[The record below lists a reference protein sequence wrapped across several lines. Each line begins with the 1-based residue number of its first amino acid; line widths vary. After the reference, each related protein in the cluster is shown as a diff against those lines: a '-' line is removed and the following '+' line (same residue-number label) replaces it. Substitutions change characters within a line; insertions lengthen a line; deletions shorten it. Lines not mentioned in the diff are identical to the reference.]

1 MEPAA
6 PGTEDE
12 VQVSFPVYSKKA
24 SETDRLLSLKSYLP
38 SGTYGNVFE
47 LSYVNGSE
55 HWYCNMCECPVMGR
69 VYHHEIGKRHSTNV
83 ANLSK
88 RGVSVLVGQP
98 VLHVAAGEP
107 VPPGFEGELQK
118 TCQIQERLDNYTVS
132 PLIGLEYLLEIQ
144 EYDRDKEPGYLCML
158 CDKRGDPR
166 TVIAHLVSYNH
177 ISQYL
182 QRHFVKC
189 YQALSP
195 YMTKQYK
202 RNWQNTM
209 NKIAEAIEQQ
219 FGRLKPH
226 PVEKEGFEEKKPSYW
241 AQIFHGPH
249 FSEKEGVTFEHLVI
263 RDEITRVY
271 EDAASSI
278 STSPAAT
285 FIQKP
290 SEEVSKRSYRKTGA
304 VPSVGDHSRKRSP
317 SPPIV
322 AKPKKHKQ
330 PAPPGASRRR
340 RSLSSVSSISSSDLS
355 DYNSF
360 EGKRSQRIRRDIRS
374 RSRSRSPYRRPYY
387 NRSPSP
393 RNSRG
398 KGVLPWQRP
407 DYIKSRNEVSSD
419 RNKSNSDKMEEY
431 RKLAIAI
438 ENDMEK
444 TLKQHERNPE
454 KHPQYNEEWKIF
466 WNKRYKEL
474 QAEGKDASSYDF
486 KPEWIVFW
494 NKRMG
499 EIHNIEVKTKK
510 DALRRRLGLP
520 EQPAPIC
527 FRITGKKKSK
537 DEAQSNKPVAP
548 MASEPDQDH
557 EVIIIEDKDEDTK
570 SSKRSHSPWESEPTR
585 PSSRVSRERSRERE
599 RSYERRSRD
608 RERSYERTRDYK
620 YRGSSPPDR
629 RIKTE
634 RSWEKSWERESG
646 PYRDVY
652 RKDLRDC
659 YKPPPVMRDVTRQ
672 PVFTPPR
679 QEEEET
685 DTEEINVV
693 AVLRLLT
700 ALEEKLGSLGP
711 KVIDMLGQA
720 LAMEKNEANSS
731 EKLLDNDVNCVLFE
745 TVKEKLKGQLLAGLV
760 DYAQERAFKNAIKKI
775 ASLIHYANQR
785 RDERKK
791 DKIEVDPVKVPGIGT
806 VDKAAIAKQIAMA
819 LVLQGKT
826 DVSQNELE
834 QLINAVVGMA
844 EASKTAGKPMTTASF
859 IEQLNQAKVNSST
872 ESVVSKTSTSEST
885 SASQPA
891 AVETSSNMEG
901 LSDSDLQT
909 LLQNFKDLST
919 EEQHGLITYLK
930 KLEAK
935 EPERVERL
943 RKFVNLGPEKAE
955 KDKRATSPFSARLGG
970 VNPTVD
976 DPFGDPQFVDDEKE
990 EEGSENSKK
999 KDRAEKEPSKIHI
1012 DSEEEEYTF
1021 DDVFQ
1026 AANRKVKEKE
1036 LEKEKEKQLDASK
1049 TETKINLMDAKAL
1062 IANIMGNL
1070 NSKDNLASKNVS
1082 NNSGGS
1088 TSQFDN
1094 PTSAITAGSIAQAM
1108 DQISAENVKNL
1119 ENIVGNLQGK
1129 MQSSNDK
1136 GSEDRPQSF
1145 STNFQQP
1152 PSHFR
1157 TNFNLNLLNNEP
1169 VASHGNQYDNESR
1182 SPKRNQPNQSGLPN
1196 LPSLMGSGHNIR
1208 PSAPIMNRN
1217 PMMQQ
1222 NVQYPMKNIY
1232 GGYSQNPSFPNQ
1244 GNLNRPVGPGG
1255 PAFGN
1260 QTFSY
1265 DNRYGFNL
1273 SGPRPGGNFGGN
1285 RW

>member
-24 SETDRLLSLKSYLP
+24 NETDRLLSLKSYFP
-38 SGTYGNVFE
+38 NGSFGNVFE

-88 RGVSVLVGQP
+88 RGVTTLVGQP

-107 VPPGFEGELQK
+107 VPPGFEGEVPK
-118 TCQIQERLDNYTVS
+118 TCQIQERLDNYSVS
-132 PLIGLEYLLEIQ
+132 SLIGLEYLLEIQ
-144 EYDRDKEPGYLCML
+144 EYDRDKEPSYLCML

-209 NKIAEAIEQQ
+209 NKIAEAIEQKH
-219 FGRLKPH
+219 GRLKPH

-249 FSEKEGVTFEHLVI
+249 FSEKDGSTFENLVN
-263 RDEITRVY
+263 RDEITKVY
-271 EDAASSI
+271 EVGASTV
-278 STSPAAT
+278 STPVAAT
-285 FIQKP
+285 PATYIQKP
-290 SEEVSKRSYRKTGA
+290 SEDISKRSYRKTGT
-304 VPSVGDHSRKRSP
+304 VPSASAGDSSARKRSP
-317 SPPIV
+317 SPPTV
-322 AKPKKHKQ
+322 AKPSKKQKQ
-330 PAPPGASRRR
+330 PAPPGASKRTDRR

-355 DYNSF
+355 DYNAY
-360 EGKRSQRIRRDIRS
+360 ENKRSTRRMS

-387 NRSPSP
+387 ERSPSP
-393 RNSRG
+393 RNIRG
-398 KGVLPWQRP
+398 KGVLPWQRS
-407 DYIKSRNEVSSD
+407 DYKSRSEVGSD
-419 RNKSNSDKMEEY
+419 RNKPNPDKVEEY
-431 RKLAIAI
+431 KRLSVAI

-444 TLKQHERNPE
+444 TLKQHEKNPE

-474 QAEGKDASSYDF
+474 QSEGKDASNYDF
-486 KPEWIVFW
+486 KPEWIIFW
-494 NKRMG
+494 NKRMI
-499 EIHNIEVKTKK
+499 ELHNSEVKTKK

-520 EQPAPIC
+520 DQPAPIC
-527 FRITGKKKSK
+527 FRITGKKKSR
-537 DEAQSNKPVAP
+537 DELSSNKPVAP

-557 EVIIIEDKDEDTK
+557 EVIVIEDKDEDTK

-585 PSSRVSRERSRERE
+585 PSSRVSREKSRERE
-599 RSYERRSRD
+599 RSYERKSRD
-608 RERSYERTRDYK
+608 RERSYERSRDYK
-620 YRGSSPPDR
+620 YRGSPV
-629 RIKTE
+629 RIKRE
-634 RSWEKSWERESG
+634 RSWDKWDREPV

-652 RKDLRDC
+652 RKDMRDC

-679 QEEEET
+679 QEYNEEEEE
-685 DTEEINVV
+685 DTGEINIVG
-693 AVLRLLT
+693 VLRLLT

-711 KVIDMLGQA
+711 KVIDMLAQA
-720 LAMEKNEANSS
+720 LAMEKSEANSS
-731 EKLLDNDVNCVLFE
+731 EQLLDNDVNCVLFE

-785 RDERKK
+785 KNERKK
-791 DKIEVDPVKVPGIGT
+791 DKPEVDPVKVPGIGT
-806 VDKAAIAKQIAMA
+806 VDKAAIAKQIATA

-826 DVSQNELE
+826 DVSQAELE

-844 EASKTAGKPMTTASF
+844 EASKSTGKPMTTASF
-859 IEQLNQAKVNSST
+859 IEQINQSKLGKSSEATIIPSTATTQPSTTGESSNSMEGLSDSDLQTLLQNFKDLST
-872 ESVVSKTSTSEST
+872 EEQHGLITL
-885 SASQPA
+885 
-891 AVETSSNMEG
+891 EG

-955 KDKRATSPFSARLGG
+955 KDKRQTSPFSARLGG

-976 DPFGDPQFVDDEKE
+976 DPYADSQFVDDEKDDE
-990 EEGSENSKK
+990 EVDIKK
-999 KDRAEKEPSKIHI
+999 KNESKTDKESSKIHI
-1012 DSEEEEYTF
+1012 DSEEEDYTF

-1026 AANRKVKEKE
+1026 AANKKVKEKE
-1036 LEKEKEKQLDASK
+1036 MEKQKEKLLDSSK

-1070 NSKDNLASKNVS
+1070 NAKENSASKSV
-1082 NNSGGS
+1082 S
-1088 TSQFDN
+1088 TSSSSSFPQFD
-1094 PTSAITAGSIAQAM
+1094 
-1108 DQISAENVKNL
+1108 
-1119 ENIVGNLQGK
+1119 
-1129 MQSSNDK
+1129 
-1136 GSEDRPQSF
+1136 
-1145 STNFQQP
+1145 
-1152 PSHFR
+1152 
-1157 TNFNLNLLNNEP
+1157 
-1169 VASHGNQYDNESR
+1169 
-1182 SPKRNQPNQSGLPN
+1182 
-1196 LPSLMGSGHNIR
+1196 
-1208 PSAPIMNRN
+1208 
-1217 PMMQQ
+1217 
-1222 NVQYPMKNIY
+1222 
-1232 GGYSQNPSFPNQ
+1232 
-1244 GNLNRPVGPGG
+1244 
-1255 PAFGN
+1255 
-1260 QTFSY
+1260 
-1265 DNRYGFNL
+1265 
-1273 SGPRPGGNFGGN
+1273 
-1285 RW
+1285 